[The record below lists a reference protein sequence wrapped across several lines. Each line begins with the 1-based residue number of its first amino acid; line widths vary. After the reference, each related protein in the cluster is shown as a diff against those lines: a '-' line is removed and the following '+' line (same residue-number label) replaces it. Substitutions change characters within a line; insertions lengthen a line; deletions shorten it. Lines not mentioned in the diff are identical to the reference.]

1 MTDFDLIL
9 LTEDLDRSLA
19 VLSVLFC
26 IDIEDLLYVQVN
38 QRNDFYAKD
47 RFLDFSIP
55 VWCRSGIT
63 RYRISPISIWYRCHF
78 ENQTKPTMSPTTL
91 KHLYGLNW
99 PDFLLHE
106 ISKIVL
112 EMRINQINK
121 NHGAGHIENLA
132 HEIRKKSEQL
142 SDECLDNSF
151 VVTEG
156 QPRNI
161 VHVKEFDSKL

>member
-1 MTDFDLIL
+1 
-9 LTEDLDRSLA
+9 
-19 VLSVLFC
+19 
-26 IDIEDLLYVQVN
+26 
-38 QRNDFYAKD
+38 
-47 RFLDFSIP
+47 
-55 VWCRSGIT
+55 
-63 RYRISPISIWYRCHF
+63 
-78 ENQTKPTMSPTTL
+78 MSPTTR

-121 NHGAGHIENLA
+121 KYGTGHIENLA
-132 HEIRKKSEQL
+132 DEIRKKSEKL
-142 SDECLDNSF
+142 SDECLDNSY

-161 VHVKEFDSKL
+161 VHVKEFYFKLLDLLTHVKK

>member
-1 MTDFDLIL
+1 
-9 LTEDLDRSLA
+9 
-19 VLSVLFC
+19 
-26 IDIEDLLYVQVN
+26 
-38 QRNDFYAKD
+38 
-47 RFLDFSIP
+47 
-55 VWCRSGIT
+55 
-63 RYRISPISIWYRCHF
+63 
-78 ENQTKPTMSPTTL
+78 
-91 KHLYGLNW
+91 
-99 PDFLLHE
+99 
-106 ISKIVL
+106 
-112 EMRINQINK
+112 MRINQINE